1 MMLKIGI
8 QPPYALM
15 IGFELFV
22 NKEDLGY
29 KSFVIHALLLSFEI
43 CWDIDQE
50 VIDKMKSEE

>member
-15 IGFELFV
+15 IGFEVFV

-29 KSFVIHALLLSFEI
+29 KSIVFHMLLLSFEV
-43 CWDIDQE
+43 CWDLNDDVLDNLQ
-50 VIDKMKSEE
+50 

>member
-1 MMLKIGI
+1 MLKIGI

-15 IGFELFV
+15 IGLELFV

-50 VIDKMKSEE
+50 VIDKMHSDE

>member
-1 MMLKIGI
+1 MLKIGI

-15 IGFELFV
+15 IGAELFV

-29 KSFVIHALLLSFEI
+29 KSIVIHALLLSFEI

-50 VIDKMKSEE
+50 VIDKMQ

>member
-15 IGFELFV
+15 IGLELFV

-50 VIDKMKSEE
+50 VIDKMHSDE

>member
-15 IGFELFV
+15 IGLELFV

-29 KSFVIHALLLSFEI
+29 KSFVIHALLMSFEV

-50 VIDKMKSEE
+50 VIDKMHRGE

>member
-1 MMLKIGI
+1 MLKIGI

-29 KSFVIHALLLSFEI
+29 KSFVIHALLMSFEI

-50 VIDKMKSEE
+50 VIDKMRSGE

>member
-50 VIDKMKSEE
+50 VIDKMHSGE

>member
-29 KSFVIHALLLSFEI
+29 KSFVIHALLMSFEV

-50 VIDKMKSEE
+50 VIDKMK

>member
-15 IGFELFV
+15 IGLELFV

-50 VIDKMKSEE
+50 VIDKMQGGE